1 MTALNKAPEPIS
13 FYNSPSAAKG
23 PVLKAEPIDDKPLE
37 EVFGTKQLN
46 PQEPRGRLSLL
57 SKLLLYS
64 LLFLVVVSESTLFSS
79 SS

>member
-37 EVFGTKQLN
+37 EVFGTKQLT
-46 PQEPRGRLSLL
+46 PQEPRAASLFSQNYFSDLL
-57 SKLLLYS
+57 SRRRL
-64 LLFLVVVSESTLFSS
+64 
-79 SS
+79 